1 MKADKNFRMKQT
13 TKRWAAGI
21 LDAHERGA
29 YLRMMIQA
37 QLIAARIPTR
47 RDRTAKPEVDSE

>member
-1 MKADKNFRMKQT
+1 MKADKSFRMKQT

-21 LDAHERGA
+21 LDAHERGE

-37 QLIAARIPTR
+37 QLISARVPTR
-47 RDRTAKPEVDSE
+47 RDRSERAEAVSE